1 MDGADNQK
9 KKGKMLVFAGC
20 IQYLEEHSRPWSK
33 EVLSIWVNYVQL
45 VRQASVVVTWVK
57 T

>member
-1 MDGADNQK
+1 MDGADTQK
-9 KKGKMLVFAGC
+9 KKGKMLMFAGC